1 MAALRSEETSCR
13 SKSLQIVLSP
23 VLVLGHT
30 FGISLFYWRNK
41 KLLRIVYKLFFCV
54 IMVAAFIHEQD
65 SIKYWQ
71 EHANGVHQYLVQLD
85 SYSWWFCYYVNF
97 FITTLRSERI
107 VALIDNL
114 EETSIVLPLRTRST
128 LFRFNLINLAVNVIL
143 LILFNVLG
151 YNWVWPN
158 GNYTYYT
165 SLIYI
170 LGDIT
175 ILFCF
180 YEFIQIVHLIGEM
193 FKQINYNFKRIR
205 RSNQYKSNI
214 FGFQT
219 GEVVKLREWH
229 LFLTKTSKEV
239 NDCFSEQLL
248 VILYFA
254 MVETI
259 YATRS
264 ILGDFSIEDLEESI
278 LNIFCDCLWLLPYVV
293 TVLQMVVFCEKT
305 TTESKKTLKTVHHLM
320 NIYYYDGE
328 TLKELELFALQVH
341 QHPIRFNVRLFDLHY
356 PFLNTV
362 GRQFKRVLRETSG
375 CNAPNKNF
383 WSFQLLSGI
392 ITYFVVI
399 ATFQGES
406 DNGQLINWNFK
417 PDTTTT
423 VETTEKPSLVG

>member
-1 MAALRSEETSCR
+1 MKWLLYVQVPRYLQLVFSFGGIVKKSKMIFICFTEETSCR

-41 KLLRIVYKLFFCV
+41 KLLRILYKLFFCV

-158 GNYTYYT
+158 GNYAYYT

-229 LFLTKTSKEV
+229 LFLTKTSREV
-239 NDCFSEQLL
+239 NDCFSEQVKGFYFTKLILL
-248 VILYFA
+248 HVLLHSTY
-254 MVETI
+254 
-259 YATRS
+259 
-264 ILGDFSIEDLEESI
+264 
-278 LNIFCDCLWLLPYVV
+278 WLQYVV
-293 TVLQMVVFCEKT
+293 
-305 TTESKKTLKTVHHLM
+305 
-320 NIYYYDGE
+320 
-328 TLKELELFALQVH
+328 
-341 QHPIRFNVRLFDLHY
+341 RR
-356 PFLNTV
+356 
-362 GRQFKRVLRETSG
+362 
-375 CNAPNKNF
+375 
-383 WSFQLLSGI
+383 
-392 ITYFVVI
+392 
-399 ATFQGES
+399 
-406 DNGQLINWNFK
+406 DN
-417 PDTTTT
+417 
-423 VETTEKPSLVG
+423 